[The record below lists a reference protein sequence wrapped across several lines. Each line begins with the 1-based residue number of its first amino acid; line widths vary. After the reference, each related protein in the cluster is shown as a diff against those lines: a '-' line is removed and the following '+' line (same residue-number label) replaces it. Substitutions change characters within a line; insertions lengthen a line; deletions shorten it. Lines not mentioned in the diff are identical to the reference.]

1 MRPSVTALFALL
13 AGASAEWQAAQQ
25 AMHDCF
31 TMNCPDG
38 FDYELYSYSYMGD
51 DDWLDF
57 SDLCNSIQHNSEF
70 LYSCQSA
77 DATCSECQ
85 SEVRTYTEVGYGH
98 GLDCDLDCPAYGATA
113 EDTHDGHDGHGCFED
128 PGEGIPGCECHAS
141 CASCGYDDD
150 PTGPADCIACA
161 DGGAVVP
168 VYDDGTGICP
178 ASSTSSSKKSSSS
191 YNVVLIVIIV
201 AAGLVAVAG
210 AVLCGV
216 VCCRKP
222 APAPVPQ
229 V

>member
-77 DATCSECQ
+77 DATCS
-85 SEVRTYTEVGYGH
+85 
-98 GLDCDLDCPAYGATA
+98 DCAPGTA
-113 EDTHDGHDGHGCFED
+113 RQLWCMPRCTRLLAPF
-128 PGEGIPGCECHAS
+128 AL
-141 CASCGYDDD
+141 
-150 PTGPADCIACA
+150 
-161 DGGAVVP
+161 
-168 VYDDGTGICP
+168 
-178 ASSTSSSKKSSSS
+178 SSSHGTH
-191 YNVVLIVIIV
+191 NTDLFLLDFDLVVLRL
-201 AAGLVAVAG
+201 LVFLPLALSLIFTPFHLL
-210 AVLCGV
+210 VLEV
-216 VCCRKP
+216 VLQVFFDLWLQVLALLLSP
-222 APAPVPQ
+222 AERESARREPGGRSSRQHPPARRGHYPTDPLV
-229 V
+229 